1 MRLRDCFAYSL
12 VIVSTAGSGSTLSIP
27 PRTAFAMRVVVLH
40 NQVRS
45 GASVGPVIWD
55 HGLAAAADSYA
66 RQLAATGRWGHSPS
80 FARPGQGENLWMGT
94 RGAFGVDQMIW
105 SWASERRFFRG
116 GSFPRVSRTGSWE
129 DVGHYTQMIW
139 PGSTRIGCALRSSPR
154 NDYLVCRYS
163 PAGNVMGARLP

>member
-1 MRLRDCFAYSL
+1 MRLRNCFALSL
-12 VIVSTAGSGSTLSIP
+12 ILVSTVSSGSNLYIP
-27 PRTAFAMRVVVLH
+27 QRSAFAMRVVVLH

-45 GASVGPVIWD
+45 GASVRPVIWD
-55 HGLAAAADSYA
+55 YGLAAAADNYA

-94 RGAFGVDQMIW
+94 RGAFALEQMIGSW
-105 SWASERRFFRG
+105 SLERRFFRG
-116 GSFPRVSRTGSWE
+116 GSFPSVSRTGSWH

-139 PGSTRIGCALRSSPR
+139 PGSTRIGCALRSSSR

-163 PAGNVMGARLP
+163 PAGNVIGARLP